1 MTPTPD
7 LSEAQKKGQKL
18 FMTGMGLVM
27 GGLIFG
33 GGLAMVFYFLN
44 VRMGSYV
51 SISIGVVAILAGIW
65 LQMRGAKLLRS
76 KTPMKAG
83 Q

>member
-7 LSEAQKKGQKL
+7 LSEAHKKGQKL

-33 GGLAMVFYFLN
+33 GGLAMVFYFLS

-76 KTPMKAG
+76 KTL
-83 Q
+83 